1 MTTNSKINIKTIT
14 ETFPNVILIVKWK
27 LLSHVRLFVTHE
39 LYGCGGLV
47 SRSYQTLVTPWTVA
61 CQAPLSMG
69 FSRQEYW
76 SGLPFPS
83 PGDLPNLGMEPRSPL
98 LQVDSLPAEPQG
110 KPRNTGV
117 GSLPLLQHIFHPRNW
132 TGVSCIAGRFFTN
145 WAIREADTLTVLLIK
160 YFCQEL
166 WLNLCITLS
175 CQTTK
180 EITVITIS
188 LICKDE
194 ENEDRNWSTYIIS
207 T

>member
-83 PGDLPNLGMEPRSPL
+83 PGDLPNPGMEPRSPL

-117 GSLPLLQHIFHPRNW
+117 GSLPLLQGLFLTQGLNRHPLYCRWILYQLSYQRSWHINSIINQIFLSGTVVKFMYNFILSNNKRDYSYHH
-132 TGVSCIAGRFFTN
+132 
-145 WAIREADTLTVLLIK
+145 LTYL
-160 YFCQEL
+160 
-166 WLNLCITLS
+166 
-175 CQTTK
+175 
-180 EITVITIS
+180 
-188 LICKDE
+188 
-194 ENEDRNWSTYIIS
+194 
-207 T
+207 